1 MRRKIGLLLVFG
13 AALPLAVASV
23 AWACGVL
30 TTLSLDKKVAAPGE
44 TVTAT
49 GRNWRATADYGAV
62 SIRLKNRDG
71 QVVATTSA
79 NADRSIDET
88 FALPNDLSPGWYV
101 VLATQTNETTGNP
114 APGTPGRTT
123 LRVQGASAKSSE
135 VAGAPWSSN
144 PSGPTA
150 AAADAGGS
158 SQSLLVLLLA
168 GGLSLTML
176 AGGWTILSRKGRT
189 LGKPQLTV

>member
-13 AALPLAVASV
+13 AALPLAVASA

-30 TTLSLDKKVAAPGE
+30 ATLSVDKKVVAPGE
-44 TVTAT
+44 TVTVT
-49 GRNWRATADYGAV
+49 GRNWGTTGHSAV
-62 SIRLKNRDG
+62 SLRLKTRDG
-71 QVVATTSA
+71 RVIATTTA
-79 NADRSIDET
+79 NPDRTIDST
-88 FALPNDLSPGWYV
+88 FALPNNLSPGWYV
-101 VLATQTNETTGNP
+101 LLGTQTNTTTGNP
-114 APGTPGRTT
+114 KTGTPGRTT
-123 LRVQGASAKSSE
+123 LRIQGAAAKSSE

-150 AAADAGGS
+150 AAANAGGS